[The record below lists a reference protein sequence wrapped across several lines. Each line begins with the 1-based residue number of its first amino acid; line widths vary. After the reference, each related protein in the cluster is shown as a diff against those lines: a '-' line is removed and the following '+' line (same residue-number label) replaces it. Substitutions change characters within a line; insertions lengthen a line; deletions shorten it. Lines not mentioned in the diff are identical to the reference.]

1 MQYGISTTV
10 ILPEE
15 LESGLERI
23 KKVGFNE
30 VELLWEPP
38 HFSLGMDSIEEIHSL
53 MNRFDLSM
61 RVGHSPIGGIDLASL
76 DIGKRKASLAEVA
89 RSFTFFKELGAESV
103 VVHPNGSYPDMF
115 SMYREE
121 NRDASVTKTK
131 ESILELV
138 ESAIDTG
145 IKIAL
150 ENLCHVGS
158 ARPLHSMEDLFELIA
173 DMPREYVGLC
183 LDTTHA
189 KFSGHD
195 PLQQL
200 NVAADR
206 LFTLHLHDTD
216 GNGDQHWVPGKGII
230 DWDGFIGRLADLNF
244 TGSRTLEVA
253 STRETTESVLE
264 GSIKIATD
272 WESRFG

>member
-10 ILPEE
+10 IQPEG

-23 KKVGFNE
+23 KRAGFNE

-38 HFSLGMDSIEEIHSL
+38 HFELGMKSIEMIHSL
-53 MNRFDLSM
+53 MHRFELSM
-61 RVGHSPIGGIDLASL
+61 RVGHSPIGNIDLASL
-76 DIGKRKASLAEVA
+76 DSEKRKASIAEVA
-89 RSFTFFKELGAESV
+89 RSFPFFKELGAESA
-103 VVHPNGSYPDMF
+103 VVHPNGSGPDMF
-115 SMYREE
+115 SMYPEE
-121 NRDASVTKTK
+121 NRNASVTKTK

-138 ESAIDTG
+138 ESAVDTG

-216 GNGDQHWVPGKGII
+216 GNGDRHWVPGKGII
-230 DWDGFIGRLADLNF
+230 DWDWFIGRLAELKF
-244 TGSRTLEVA
+244 TGSRTLEVV
-253 STRETTESVLE
+253 STRGTTGSVLE
-264 GSIKIATD
+264 ESIKIATD
-272 WESRFG
+272 WESHIG